1 MFVTALLSS
10 GAELLRRTFSSD
22 RNTTM
27 RLHRSQSRRHK
38 KGLSRSDRKASISR
52 MHSVQFLHLFSYF
65 YLTECFI
72 FSQALSSI
80 RLVEKLERIGLESL
94 VTPSANAPD
103 GRSLYFNPAQRSTMG
118 QLTGVRSPV
127 NGRQPKPSFVLGG
140 DDDSDI
146 PILGMP
152 AKPGSGQLDSRL
164 NRLQQMNHRPVR
176 TDLGSVPG
184 TSSSSPVSRGARAR
198 PDLGSV
204 PSDLGVDSHSSSTLG
219 TLSSLWFGRKGGL
232 L

>member
-1 MFVTALLSS
+1 M
-10 GAELLRRTFSSD
+10 
-22 RNTTM
+22 
-27 RLHRSQSRRHK
+27 
-38 KGLSRSDRKASISR
+38 
-52 MHSVQFLHLFSYF
+52 
-65 YLTECFI
+65 
-72 FSQALSSI
+72 
-80 RLVEKLERIGLESL
+80 
-94 VTPSANAPD
+94 
-103 GRSLYFNPAQRSTMG
+103 YFNPAQRSPMA
-118 QLTGVRSPV
+118 QLTGHKSPV
-127 NGRQPKPSFVLGG
+127 TGPPKPSFVLG

-164 NRLQQMNHRPVR
+164 SRLQQMPHKPSVR

-184 TSSSSPVSRGARAR
+184 SSPGPVARGGRGR

-204 PSDLGVDSHSSSTLG
+204 PTDLGMDSYSSSTLG

>member
-1 MFVTALLSS
+1 MTPS
-10 GAELLRRTFSSD
+10 GGSSD
-22 RNTTM
+22 SKT
-27 RLHRSQSRRHK
+27 
-38 KGLSRSDRKASISR
+38 
-52 MHSVQFLHLFSYF
+52 
-65 YLTECFI
+65 
-72 FSQALSSI
+72 
-80 RLVEKLERIGLESL
+80 
-94 VTPSANAPD
+94 
-103 GRSLYFNPAQRSTMG
+103 LYFNPAQRSPMA
-118 QLTGVRSPV
+118 QLSGLKSPV
-127 NGRQPKPSFVLGG
+127 SGNAKPSFVLGG

-164 NRLQQMNHRPVR
+164 NRLQQHRPSVR

-184 TSSSSPVSRGARAR
+184 ASPVSRGARGR

-204 PSDLGVDSHSSSTLG
+204 PTDPGMDSHSSSTLG

>member
-1 MFVTALLSS
+1 M
-10 GAELLRRTFSSD
+10 
-22 RNTTM
+22 
-27 RLHRSQSRRHK
+27 
-38 KGLSRSDRKASISR
+38 
-52 MHSVQFLHLFSYF
+52 
-65 YLTECFI
+65 
-72 FSQALSSI
+72 
-80 RLVEKLERIGLESL
+80 
-94 VTPSANAPD
+94 
-103 GRSLYFNPAQRSTMG
+103 YFNPAQRSPMA
-118 QLTGVRSPV
+118 QITGLKSPV
-127 NGRQPKPSFVLGG
+127 NGRPKPSFVLGG

-164 NRLQQMNHRPVR
+164 NRLQQMPRKPSVR

-184 TSSSSPVSRGARAR
+184 STPVARGGRGR

-204 PSDLGVDSHSSSTLG
+204 PTDPGMDSHSSSTLG